1 VKRRVD
7 LASTQRKLS
16 NLFALFLDR
25 FGVSQRFRF
34 FHDLVKEITEHI
46 QGRVDGHDR
55 HLAGHVADIAG
66 ELR

>member
-1 VKRRVD
+1 
-7 LASTQRKLS
+7 LAFTQRNSS

-25 FGVSQRFRF
+25 FEASQRFRF

-46 QGRVDGHDR
+46 QGRVNGHDR

>member
-1 VKRRVD
+1 MKRRVD
-7 LASTQRKLS
+7 LAFAQQNLS

-25 FGVSQRFRF
+25 FEVSQRFRF
-34 FHDLVKEITEHI
+34 FNDLVKEITEHI
-46 QGRVDGHDR
+46 QGRVDGHNR